1 MGNECPIP
9 RIFSCN
15 IKEVCIKV
23 IEKSQLAEK
32 CEFIDETYNKINYE
46 IIKDEIKIIFENF
59 GNKSINI
66 FKNPIKI
73 KDEHNKELFK
83 IYEKDTLKMLYDK
96 YLDIYEFYYNNKLLD
111 MKALENYP
119 EIILKKKASTLL
131 SNFKPLFSKKIIPE
145 NTKAICTLTNELTPV
160 NINSLNLVR
169 NSSLNIIIKNRNE
182 LINEFKNFIISEQNI
197 LKMYGCDGVGKS
209 ISLIYFTSLINDKKI
224 VYFNLKEWKNETLIK
239 KITIIKEQIMQLFAD
254 NSGEINKFKDEKDK
268 NLLYDLCFKEYNLF
282 IKELENKKLLEKN
295 NQFNFWNIFKYLID
309 NALCNNTVFILD
321 QYKIE
326 DDLDHQ
332 LLEIEYKFSSEKS
345 KLIKLIISSS
355 INDMEIKV
363 DFLNK
368 LKYFQ
373 KAKAQEG
380 SLNEKKSNEGDDLII
395 FEKFI
400 EETNPK
406 EDITYFDSIKNFR
419 YEEKVDENEQ
429 AKIEIE
435 YSEESKVKI
444 GQNMRIIYI
453 NDLVSVEQ
461 LKDFE
466 KNNEKLIEKMKIFNF
481 NPKYYNK
488 FKEFYYSNK
497 QIPLNQLYSQFLSR
511 TYNHLKNKI
520 LKFYQEY
527 CLNLT
532 KNSYE
537 KYTCENLAILVDLI
551 KEKTELNLEQVVFY
565 AEKIPLKYVK
575 INRINSNNG
584 SKDKFFYINE
594 NLEESLYYFDYTFPF
609 IEYVIHRIIYDIGNA
624 PNINFSNLSPSAIG
638 SFLENQILRN
648 FADKKRIEKFLIR
661 NVWSF
666 QNIYPKEEKNI
677 EKIDIFNFNIVIC
690 DDIKENPLLFF
701 DSNYYIVPQ
710 NPINQYLDSVILI
723 PCLSSAQ
730 VPQFD
735 LISLQMTIKKKTI
748 YSKKEYEEA
757 TISAAKLLE
766 RIYKIKINYKYFIF
780 ILAKDYQNQS
790 TKSDLFQKNIQ
801 FIFYSTTDSCF
812 YLNDSKKMVSVKNL
826 LNITYK
832 VKDENDLY
840 SEETVFYKTLK
851 LKEVETL
858 LQKKRKKDNK
868 PITKKLFTF
877 TRGHYFGNDSS
888 LELDDDLKSKIIEI
902 IKKENADKRNITIE
916 YAFSENLLFYFELM
930 DFEDLIGLIFFKSN
944 IFIVSPNFNIKV
956 ISDKTDKE
964 IEEATQRLAFLLLNI
979 KQNYRNKNLNTSP
992 KDKKEISNLL
1002 KYNQNAPSDLFV
1014 FKIYDILD

>member
-23 IEKSQLAEK
+23 IEKSWQAEK
-32 CEFIDETYNKINYE
+32 GEFIDETYNKINYK
-46 IIKDEIKIIFENF
+46 IIKDEIKIIFENL

-111 MKALENYP
+111 MKALENYQ

-145 NTKAICTLTNELTPV
+145 NTETICTLTNELTPV

-169 NSSLNIIIKNRNE
+169 NSSLNIIIKNRIE
-182 LINEFKNFIISEQNI
+182 LINQFKNFIISEQNI
-197 LKMYGCDGVGKS
+197 LKIFGCEGVGKS

-224 VYFNLKEWKNETLIK
+224 VYFNLKEWKNKTLIT
-239 KITIIKEQIMQLFAD
+239 KINIIKEQIMQLFAD
-254 NSGEINKFKDEKDK
+254 NSGEIHKFKDEKDK

-332 LLEIEYKFSSEKS
+332 LLEIENKFSSEKS
-345 KLIKLIISSS
+345 KLIKLIICSS

-368 LKYFQ
+368 LKYFK

-380 SLNEKKSNEGDDLII
+380 SLNEKKSNEGDELII

-435 YSEESKVKI
+435 YSEASKIKI

-466 KNNEKLIEKMKIFNF
+466 KNNEKIIEKMKIFNF
-481 NPKYYNK
+481 NPKYYKK

-511 TYNHLKNKI
+511 TFNHLKNKI

-551 KEKTELNLEQVVFY
+551 KEKTELNLEQVIFY
-565 AEKIPLKYVK
+565 AEKIPLKYIK

-690 DDIKENPLLFF
+690 DDVKENPLLLF

-730 VPQFD
+730 VPHFD

-748 YSKKEYEEA
+748 YSKKEYEQA
-757 TISAAKLLE
+757 TNSAAKLLE

-790 TKSDLFQKNIQ
+790 TKSELFQKNIQ

-812 YLNDSKKMVSVKNL
+812 YLNDSKKMVSIKNL

-851 LKEVETL
+851 LKEVEAL
-858 LQKKRKKDNK
+858 LKKKRKKDNK

-877 TRGHYFGNDSS
+877 TSVQCQ
-888 LELDDDLKSKIIEI
+888 
-902 IKKENADKRNITIE
+902 T
-916 YAFSENLLFYFELM
+916 
-930 DFEDLIGLIFFKSN
+930 
-944 IFIVSPNFNIKV
+944 
-956 ISDKTDKE
+956 
-964 IEEATQRLAFLLLNI
+964 
-979 KQNYRNKNLNTSP
+979 
-992 KDKKEISNLL
+992 
-1002 KYNQNAPSDLFV
+1002 
-1014 FKIYDILD
+1014 